1 MSQTLRPY
9 QVDAIRALWKSWRD
23 DPRAAPI
30 LVMSTGSGKSCVISA
45 IIAQISAKSAQ
56 RRFLVVTHTKE
67 IVRQNAEELQ
77 RLMPEEQ
84 IGIYSA
90 GLGSKRIQRVTFANV
105 QSIYKKAASLEVDLC
120 IIDEAHL
127 VSKDDTSMYQKLVRN
142 LQDKNPNVRIMGLT
156 ATPMRMDQGSLIAE
170 GSTFTEIAY
179 EVSIKELIEK
189 GYLSPLISMAKKA
202 VDLSQ
207 VKTSGYDYNQTDL
220 QFAFNK
226 QDIIDAQVKEILKA
240 GAERKHWLIFCSGIE
255 HAQAVTATLQAAN
268 IPAGF
273 VTGDMP
279 NMIRDNI
286 INRFTTGEFRAL
298 CNVGV
303 LTTGFNFRPIDLV
316 VLLRST
322 KSASLYI
329 QMVGRGTRTAE
340 LKSNCKVLDFGG
352 NIERHGP
359 IDLIKIG
366 AKKERKAESSI
377 APHKKC
383 PICDCVV
390 PIGVKICPSCE
401 YRYPEPAAEL
411 EIKASTANIVS
422 EPFDKS
428 KLIYEVE
435 ITNRLFARNKG
446 RDPRPDCLRITYSA
460 KLRKYDDYLCL
471 EHSGFPRRMAEKKWL
486 AAGGKLPVPHTVTDA
501 LDRASELPHVIKI
514 KVDHNNGRFPEI
526 LSLTIGKTP
535 VVKNDEN
542 ELNL

>member
-1 MSQTLRPY
+1 MQLRPY
-9 QVDAIRALWKSWRD
+9 QVEAIRALWTSWREN
-23 DPRAAPI
+23 PKAAPL
-30 LVMSTGSGKSCVISA
+30 LVLSTGSGKSCVISA
-45 IIAQISAKSAQ
+45 IIAQISAKTAT
-56 RRFLVVTHTKE
+56 RRFLIVTHTKE
-67 IVRQNAEELQ
+67 IVRQNSEDLQ
-77 RLMPEEQ
+77 RLMPNEQ

-105 QSIYKKAASLEVDLC
+105 QSIYKVAKNLTVDLL

-127 VSKDDTSMYQKLVRN
+127 VSKDDASMYQKLVRN
-142 LQDKNPNVRIMGLT
+142 LQEKNPNVRIMGLT

-179 EVSIKELIEK
+179 EVSIKELIEQ

-202 VDLSQ
+202 VDLSG
-207 VKTSGYDYNQTDL
+207 VKTSGYDYNQGDL

-226 QDIIDAQVKEILKA
+226 QDIIDAQVKEIIAA

-255 HAQAVTATLQAAN
+255 HAEAVTATLQTAN
-268 IPAGF
+268 IPASF

-279 NMIRDNI
+279 NMIRDSI

-303 LTTGFNFRPIDLV
+303 LTTGFNFKPIDLV
-316 VLLRST
+316 VLLRAT

-329 QMVGRGTRTAE
+329 QCVGRGTRTAE
-340 LKSNCKVLDFGG
+340 GKHNCMVLDFGG

-366 AKKERKAESSI
+366 AKKERKAESSV

-390 PIGVKICPSCE
+390 PIGVKVCPSCD
-401 YRYPEPAAEL
+401 YPYPEPAAEL
-411 EIKASTANIVS
+411 EVKASTASIVS
-422 EPFDKS
+422 EPYDKS

-435 ITNRLFARNKG
+435 INNRIFARNKG
-446 RDPRPDCLRITYSA
+446 KFPKPDCFRVTYSA
-460 KLRKYDDYLCL
+460 SLRKYDDYFCL

-486 AAGGKLPVPHTVTDA
+486 AAGGQLPVPRTVTEA
-501 LDRASELPHVIKI
+501 LDRTSELPHVVKI
-514 KVDHNNGRFPEI
+514 KVDDNNGRFPEI

-535 VVKNDEN
+535 VVENDEN